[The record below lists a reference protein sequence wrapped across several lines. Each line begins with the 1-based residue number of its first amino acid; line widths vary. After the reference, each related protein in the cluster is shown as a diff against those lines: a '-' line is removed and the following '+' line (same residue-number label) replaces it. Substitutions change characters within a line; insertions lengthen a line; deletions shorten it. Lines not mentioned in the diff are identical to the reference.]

1 MIPIGFG
8 RAAVFLACV
17 QAPPAPVGPELAVFG
32 RRYNATGTGRVV
44 DRCAT
49 SKDPGGR

>member
-1 MIPIGFG
+1 MIPIRFG
-8 RAAVFLACV
+8 RAAVFLA
-17 QAPPAPVGPELAVFG
+17 GPELAVFG